1 MFVCVLGFYFSA
13 FIRLEEDEGFQE
25 DPEDPDYVEGQ
36 EEEFA
41 EGKFHNS
48 LIILIPCFITTSQ

>member
-1 MFVCVLGFYFSA
+1 MCLVFIFSA
-13 FIRLEEDEGFQE
+13 FIRLEEDEGLQE

-41 EGKFHNS
+41 ESKFYYS
-48 LIILIPCFITTSQ
+48 LIILILCFITTSQ